1 MINKTNCVIVEV
13 SEFEWIYF
21 FAGMT
26 WWLMGFYCMKCGDIL
41 RRSREREEAEII
53 TATPINPTPINPT
66 EMRGIQSTN

>member
-53 TATPINPTPINPT
+53 TATPINPTEI
-66 EMRGIQSTN
+66 TN

>member
-26 WWLMGFYCMKCGDIL
+26 WWLMGFYCMKCGDSL

-53 TATPINPTPINPT
+53 TATPINPTET
-66 EMRGIQSTN
+66 TN

>member
-41 RRSREREEAEII
+41 RRSRER
-53 TATPINPTPINPT
+53 
-66 EMRGIQSTN
+66 GKLK